1 MAQLPGTLAVLSEVP
16 GSISSTHVVAQDYL
30 QVLVLGIADHLT
42 LNLL

>member
-1 MAQLPGTLAVLSEVP
+1 MAQLPGTLVVLLEVP

-30 QVLVLGIADHLT
+30 QVLVWGIADHLT